1 MFSHC
6 TVVFDQLSDV
16 VWHLKDLVA
25 RDEPISEQLREEA
38 GKLNDIVLTEVRLPE
53 GLDLVTMLILHRTS

>member
-1 MFSHC
+1 
-6 TVVFDQLSDV
+6 VVLDQLSDV